1 MATRKRNPAAGAAP
15 AETTRGR
22 GKAVIESDEPT
33 FLTLTQPN
41 LYLDIVGTLV
51 LQEGSSFRL
60 APFARE
66 FVSELKDRFHLIFLS
81 RLSHAATTEVADLLG
96 ADFEFGSYRKGLG
109 KVSGIDFAHPF
120 VWVDD
125 SPSSRDL
132 MRLAE
137 ERCSAQLVTVNGKDG
152 VTRATLNKVET
163 CLEEVLA
170 VR

>member
-15 AETTRGR
+15 AKTR
-22 GKAVIESDEPT
+22 KTKTVAEEEPL

-66 FVSELKDRFHLIFLS
+66 FVSELKDRFKLVFLS
-81 RLSHAATTEVADLLG
+81 RLSTAAAGEVADLLE
-96 ADFEFGSYRKGLG
+96 ADIEFGSYRKGLG
-109 KVSGIDFAHPF
+109 KVSGIDFSHPF
-120 VWVDD
+120 IWVDD
-125 SPSSRDL
+125 APSSRDL

-152 VTRATLNKVET
+152 VTRATLNKVEN
-163 CLEEVLA
+163 CLEEVLV